1 MRISF
6 RHYWRLL
13 ATYLLPQGRR
23 TLVLGLLL
31 LVGIALQLGSPQV
44 MRLFIDRALAGEPVS
59 TLVWLASLFLVLALL
74 TQAVN
79 LVEVWLA
86 ENIGWTATNNLRADL
101 ALHVLR
107 LDTSFHNATT
117 PGALIERVDGDVAKL
132 GNFFAR
138 FTVQVLGNALL
149 GIGVLALLV
158 RIDWRIGL
166 ALTLFT
172 VGAIVVINA
181 LRDIAVPH
189 WAAEREASAR
199 LFGFIEERL
208 AGTEDIRAAGAVDYV
223 MRENH
228 RHARDYL
235 RRRQKAAVLGQVT
248 GTSSIFLFAV
258 GTAVALGLGAWLYR
272 AGEITI
278 GTVFL
283 IYQYGTLLTRPIE
296 QITRQMQDLQQAGA
310 SVGRVQHLL
319 DTEITIK
326 DGLGMPAPAGLTAM
340 PVSFEDVTFAYP
352 DAIADAAAEAPVV
365 RDVSFS
371 LAPGEILGL
380 IGRTG
385 SGKTTL
391 TRLLF
396 RLHDPIAGLIRVGGI
411 DLRSYRLSDLRAHI
425 GIVTQDIQLFR
436 ASVRDNLTLFDPSI
450 DDARIV
456 AALEDL
462 GLGPWLASLPDGL
475 DSLLDAG
482 GAGLSAG
489 EAQLLA
495 FARVFLRDP
504 RIVVLDEASSRLDP
518 ATERRLE
525 HAIDRLLE
533 GRTGIIIAH
542 RLATVRRADTI
553 LVMEGGS
560 VAEYGPRALLAT
572 NPASRFARM
581 LRTGQDDLL
590 GEEAPVEA
598 TR

>member
-6 RHYWRLL
+6 RQYWRLL
-13 ATYLLPQGRR
+13 ATYLKPQGRR
-23 TLVLGLLL
+23 TTLLALLL
-31 LVGIALQLGSPQV
+31 LASIALQLGAPQIL
-44 MRLFIDRALAGEPVS
+44 RAFIDHALANAPLE
-59 TLVWLASLFLVLALL
+59 TLFRLAGLFLAVALL

-79 LVEVWLA
+79 LAEVWVA
-86 ENIGWTATNNLRADL
+86 ENVGWTATNNLRGDL

-138 FTVQVLGNALL
+138 FTVYVLGNALL
-149 GIGVLALLV
+149 GAGVLVLLF
-158 RIDWRIGL
+158 RIDWRVGG
-166 ALTLFT
+166 ALTLF
-172 VGAIVVINA
+172 AILAVLLINA

-189 WAAEREASAR
+189 WAAHREASAR

-223 MRENH
+223 MRGNH
-228 RHARDYL
+228 EHARDML
-235 RRRQKAAVLGQVT
+235 HKRQKAAVLGGAT
-248 GTSSIFLFAV
+248 GSSSVLMFAI
-258 GTAVALGLGAWLYR
+258 GTAVSLGVGAWLYSR
-272 AGEITI
+272 GEITI

-283 IYQYGTLLTRPIE
+283 IYNYALVLSRPIE

-310 SVGRVQHLL
+310 SVGRVQEML
-319 DTEITIK
+319 DTQGTIA
-326 DGLGMPAPAGLTAM
+326 DGQGAPPSAPGGLPGAL
-340 PVSFEDVTFAYP
+340 PVAFDSVTFGYQP
-352 DAIADAAAEAPVV
+352 DEPVV
-365 RDVSFS
+365 RDITYA
-371 LAPGEILGL
+371 LAPGEVLGL
-380 IGRTG
+380 VGRTG

-396 RLHDPIAGLIRVGGI
+396 RLHDPTAGAIRIGDV
-411 DLRSYRLSDLRAHI
+411 DLRELRLADLRGRI

-450 DDARIV
+450 PDERIRATV
-456 AALEDL
+456 REL
-462 GLGPWLASLPDGL
+462 GLAAWLESLPLGL
-475 DSLLDAG
+475 DSLLAAG
-482 GAGLSAG
+482 GTGLSAG

-495 FARVFLRDP
+495 FARVFLHDP

-525 HAIDRLLE
+525 HAVDRLLA

-553 LVMEGGS
+553 LVMENGRI
-560 VAEYGPRALLAT
+560 AEYGPRAALAAD
-572 NPASRFARM
+572 PASRFARM
-581 LRTGQDDLL
+581 LRTGHDQLL
-590 GEEAPVEA
+590 GGEA
-598 TR
+598 TAEARR

>member
-13 ATYLLPQGRR
+13 RTYLLPQGRR
-23 TLVLGLLL
+23 TVLLGVLLL
-31 LVGIALQLGSPQV
+31 TGIALQLGAPQV
-44 MRLFIDRALAGEPVS
+44 MREFIDRALAGEP
-59 TLVWLASLFLVLALL
+59 LGALFWLAGLFLGIALL

-107 LDTSFHNATT
+107 LDAAFHNATT
-117 PGALIERVDGDVAKL
+117 PGALIERVDGDVARL

-149 GIGVLALLV
+149 GIGVLAMLV

-166 ALTLFT
+166 ALALFA
-172 VGAIVVINA
+172 VVSIVAINA

-223 MRENH
+223 MRSNH
-228 RHARDYL
+228 VHARELL
-235 RRRQKAAVLGQVT
+235 RRRQKAVVLGSAT
-248 GTSSIFLFAV
+248 GTTSILLFAI

-272 AGEITI
+272 AGEITV
-278 GTVFL
+278 GTVFV
-283 IYQYGTLLTRPIE
+283 IYQYATLLNRPIE
-296 QITRQMQDLQQAGA
+296 LITRQMQDLQQAGA
-310 SVGRVQHLL
+310 SVSRVQELL
-319 DTEITIK
+319 DTTATIE
-326 DGLGMPAPAGLTAM
+326 DGPGVAPPAGDEALPIA
-340 PVSFEDVTFAYP
+340 FEDVTFGYG
-352 DAIADAAAEAPVV
+352 ADREEKPVV
-365 RDVSFS
+365 RDVSFA
-371 LAPGEILGL
+371 LAPGEVLGL
-380 IGRTG
+380 VGRTG

-396 RLHDPIAGLIRVGGI
+396 RLHDPTSGTIRVGGTDI
-411 DLRSYRLSDLRAHI
+411 REYRLADLREQI

-436 ASVRDNLTLFDPSI
+436 ASVRDNLTLFDRGI
-450 DDARIV
+450 DDERI
-456 AALEDL
+456 AATLRDL
-462 GLGPWLASLPDGL
+462 GLGAWLDGL
-475 DSLLDAG
+475 PNGLHTLLEAG
-482 GAGLSAG
+482 GTGLSAG

-525 HAIDRLLE
+525 HAIDRLLQ
-533 GRTGIIIAH
+533 GRTGVIIAH

-553 LVMEGGS
+553 LVMEAGR
-560 VAEYGPRALLAT
+560 VAEYGPRAALAAD
-572 NPASRFARM
+572 PASRFATM
-581 LRTGQDDLL
+581 LRTGQDALL

-598 TR
+598 SR